1 MCEII
6 RNHKFYKTVL
16 FDLDGTI
23 SDPKLGVVNA
33 IVYACQEW
41 GITDYTKEEFLK
53 FIGPPLHLSFKNRF
67 NLSDADAANIVKLY
81 RVYYEEKGKF
91 ENELYPGIKELL
103 KILNDSGRRI
113 AVATSKPTF
122 FSEQII
128 EHFGISEYIKV
139 LVGSNL
145 DNTMT
150 EKEDIV
156 REALLQLG
164 RPKKAECV
172 MIGDRKFDI
181 LGAKANEIDSI
192 SVLYGYGSQA
202 EFDEY
207 QPTYIIDTVDNLTR
221 FLLY

>member
-1 MCEII
+1 M
-6 RNHKFYKTVL
+6 
-16 FDLDGTI
+16 
-23 SDPKLGVVNA
+23 
-33 IVYACQEW
+33 
-41 GITDYTKEEFLK
+41 
-53 FIGPPLHLSFKNRF
+53 
-67 NLSDADAANIVKLY
+67 
-81 RVYYEEKGKF
+81 
-91 ENELYPGIKELL
+91 

-172 MIGDRKFDI
+172 MVGDRKFDI
-181 LGAKANEIDSI
+181 LVAKANEIDSI

-202 EFDEY
+202 EFDEF
-207 QPTYIIDTVDNLTR
+207 QPTYIIDSVDNLTR